1 MKLGNEE
8 ILLINALNS
17 FSGVDA
23 VDCIIKGN
31 RVTFMVK
38 ESDIGN
44 VIGRNGS
51 NIKKLRNKIRKD
63 IDVFAYSA
71 DPKRFIKNV
80 FRGIEFN
87 EIELGEEE
95 GKKNVLLKLDSENK
109 RKIMNET
116 NKLKKIKELMQRHY
130 NVNEIRIR

>member
-17 FSGVDA
+17 FSGVNA
-23 VDCIIKGN
+23 MDCLVKGN
-31 RVTFMVK
+31 RVTFVVK

-44 VIGRNGS
+44 VIGKNGS
-51 NIKKLRNKIRKD
+51 KIKNFRKKIRKD
-63 IDVFAYSA
+63 IDVFGYSA

-80 FRGIEFN
+80 FRGIEFS
-87 EIELGEEE
+87 EIEIAEEE

-116 NKLKKIKELMQRHY
+116 NKLKKIKELMHRHY
-130 NVNEIRIR
+130 SVNEIRIR